1 MRGLGPEVILLSGG
15 IAVGLVA
22 LAAWL
27 VAARTKDRSL
37 PGDTVVSSPLFLLA
51 GAAAALLLF
60 LLTLPSRPPFAPGG
74 RLGVGVLIGAVS
86 AALVAWGLRRREG
99 AAAPLGIAG
108 VLGAAL
114 VPAAL
119 VMLIYR
125 GDPWDALMGI
135 LLGQGVLLLFPE
147 ASVRAGEEGAAAGR
161 IGLFLGA
168 SATAVAGVLLA
179 ISRYE
184 DFHTPERLALG
195 TKLWWSAPLLVL
207 AAVVAGALVAALV
220 VRTPAQR
227 ALVGLLVG
235 AVLLALFGARFP
247 RYWPLMLPPA
257 AGYVTGALLVA
268 LAATVESDR
277 RRALSALLGA
287 LLVLILLIA
296 AYRLQAGLGIALAA
310 LGFAGAAVALPGGDG
325 AAEASSSPQPG
336 AAFLAGL
343 QLLALGAL
351 FRVFY
356 AAQDLE
362 STSIYLTAHYVL
374 IGLVAGCL
382 MPIGLGLLARAT
394 ARDDDGQASG
404 GSAPGSL
411 YQSDPWLTPLAQG
424 IATVALPLAMLL
436 LWGLKAAAG
445 VVLGLV
451 VGQAFL
457 LLLLLLEGD
466 RPSSPSGR
474 AAVAAPVAPVLL
486 VAVIAIQLLPPLAP
500 FTEELT
506 RVQRGA
512 ALLALVALVPLWAV
526 WERLRQRSAVNSP

>member
-37 PGDTVVSSPLFLLA
+37 PGDTMVSSHLFLLA

-147 ASVRAGEEGAAAGR
+147 ASVRAGEDGAAAGR
-161 IGLFLGA
+161 VGLFLGA
-168 SATAVAGVLLA
+168 SAAAVAGVLLA

-257 AGYVTGALLVA
+257 AGYITGALLVA

-310 LGFAGAAVALPGGDG
+310 LGFAGAAVALPGGEG

-394 ARDDDGQASG
+394 AQDDEGRSN
-404 GSAPGSL
+404 
-411 YQSDPWLTPLAQG
+411 PWLAPVAQC

-512 ALLALVALVPLWAV
+512 ALLALVALVPLWTL
-526 WERLRQRSAVNSP
+526 WERLRQRSDV